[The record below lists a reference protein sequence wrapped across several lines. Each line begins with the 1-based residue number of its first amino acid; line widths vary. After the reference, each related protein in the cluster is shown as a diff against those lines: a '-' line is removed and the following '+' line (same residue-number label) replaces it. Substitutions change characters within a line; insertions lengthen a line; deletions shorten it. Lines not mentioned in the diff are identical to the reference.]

1 MIPVVSVEQMREC
14 DAARYNAM
22 EGGSKAL
29 MQLAGE
35 SIFRAVKWQG
45 PVAVVCG
52 VGNNAGDGYVLAALL
67 FEAGIPCRIFL
78 LKEKF
83 SADGRAFFE
92 RCQALGVP
100 GKCGKKA
107 GN

>member
-1 MIPVVSVEQMREC
+1 MIPVVSVEQMRKC

-67 FEAGIPCRIFL
+67 FEAGIPCPHFFAEGKILGGRQGIF
-78 LKEKF
+78 
-83 SADGRAFFE
+83 
-92 RCQALGVP
+92 
-100 GKCGKKA
+100 
-107 GN
+107 

>member
-45 PVAVVCG
+45 PVAVV
-52 VGNNAGDGYVLAALL
+52 L
-67 FEAGIPCRIFL
+67 
-78 LKEKF
+78 
-83 SADGRAFFE
+83 
-92 RCQALGVP
+92 
-100 GKCGKKA
+100 
-107 GN
+107 